1 MTAVPKNLTNGLALM
16 TFGRDL
22 LLLSSDDD
30 FSTKSVVEDIDDDDV
45 VDVDVV
51 GTVKAVTCDTVATAS
66 ATAILDIFIITVCC
80 FDWLSTKGTNIFL
93 GSDFNAEGLY

>member
-1 MTAVPKNLTNGLALM
+1 M

-30 FSTKSVVEDIDDDDV
+30 ISTKSVVEDIDDDDV
-45 VDVDVV
+45 VDVV

-66 ATAILDIFIITVCC
+66 ATAILDIFIITLCC
-80 FDWLSTKGTNIFL
+80 FDWLSTRGTKIFL